1 MNLKPIGSW
10 LNSLAATA
18 RQLKAIFYVSYH
30 MNHMSHMIPTM
41 KDLKLSLKMIPYDKD
56 LITNVPDIL
65 LNPSSSAIDL
75 KRRKNDIFGITKYE
89 NDFHPSFIS
98 LFRK

>member
-18 RQLKAIFYVSYH
+18 RQLKAIFYVSYDMKH
-30 MNHMSHMIPTM
+30 VTPTM
-41 KDLKLSLKMIPYDKD
+41 LDLQLNRPIIPFVKD